1 NIMWFANR
9 NDEGII
15 YHKYF
20 NPIPTEVIALV
31 LTAMS
36 HIPYSYIE
44 CCIDEWAQGLK
55 EDIKF
60 TSATYG
66 SVYKGHLA
74 SLQRFQQHTAPYKLL
89 EKI

>member
-1 NIMWFANR
+1 MWFANR

-36 HIPYSYIE
+36 HILYSYIE
-44 CCIDEWAQGLK
+44 VNGAEDASSLID
-55 EDIKF
+55 
-60 TSATYG
+60 
-66 SVYKGHLA
+66 
-74 SLQRFQQHTAPYKLL
+74 
-89 EKI
+89 